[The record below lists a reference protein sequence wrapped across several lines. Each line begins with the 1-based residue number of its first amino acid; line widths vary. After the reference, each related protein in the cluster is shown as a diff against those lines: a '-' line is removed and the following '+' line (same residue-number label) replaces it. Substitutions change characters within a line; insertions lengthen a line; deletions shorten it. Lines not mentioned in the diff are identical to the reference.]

1 MEQMVR
7 ITVPGDSSDFERLVT
22 TLETALAPEAIVF
35 DLDGVLADVSRS
47 QTVAIVETA
56 KSFGVEVTP
65 DDVERAKAE
74 GNANDDWALTR
85 ELCATRGVEV
95 PLDVLTE
102 RYEGMYQG
110 GGGSPGLKELERPL
124 VDLDTWRRWAKH
136 RPLAVVTGRPRADAE
151 EFLKRF
157 DLMSETSALVTRD
170 EAPLKPDPTPLKLAL
185 EILGVSRAWMLGDT
199 PDDIVAARGAGV
211 IPIGVVAPGD
221 DPTRARGALR
231 GAARVLDQTID
242 LEEMLP

>member
-7 ITVPGDSSDFERLVT
+7 ITVPGDDSDFDRLVA
-22 TLETALAPEAIVF
+22 TLETALSPEAIVF

-65 DDVERAKAE
+65 ADVERAKAG
-74 GNANDDWALTR
+74 GNANDDWVLTR
-85 ELCATRGVEV
+85 ELCAIRGVEV

-102 RYEGMYQG
+102 RYEGLYQG

-124 VDLDTWRRWAKH
+124 VDLDTWRRWAKD
-136 RPLAVVTGRPRADAE
+136 RPLAVVTGRPRSDAE

-157 DLMSETSALVTRD
+157 DLMRDTSALVTRD
-170 EAPLKPDPTPLKLAL
+170 EAPLKPDPAPLRLAL

-211 IPIGVVAPGD
+211 VPIGVVAPGD
-221 DPTRARGALR
+221 DPTRARETLR
-231 GAARVLDQTID
+231 RAARVLDQTTD
-242 LEEMLP
+242 LQEMLP